1 MTSFLEPSL
10 CNVINY
16 ILPGSQAFSWDSAKI
31 VWTVVLQKKQT
42 KCDHFLTAEKLEN
55 AILIFLSMVFDFLLG
70 KLL

>member
-1 MTSFLEPSL
+1 MTYFLEPSL

-31 VWTVVLQKKQT
+31 VWTVVFQKKQT
-42 KCDHFLTAEKLEN
+42 IISWSAEKLEN